1 MSAEFIDTNIIVYA
15 YDLSEPHKREVARV
29 LLERLWQKR
38 NGCLSIQVL
47 QELYVTLTRKLPV
60 SLSCDQVIP
69 LISDLGLW
77 KHHIPNMT
85 DIIDSARIQNKYEV
99 SFWDAMIINSAR
111 KLDCKIIWTEDLNH
125 GQLYEGIQAVNPF
138 YESRD

>member
-1 MSAEFIDTNIIVYA
+1 MSADLEFVDTNIIVYA
-15 YDLSEPHKREVARV
+15 YDTSEHNKRAVAMG
-29 LLERLWQKR
+29 LLERLWEKR

-60 SLSCDQVIP
+60 SLSDDQVIP

-77 KHHIPNMT
+77 IHHVPNIT
-85 DIIDSARIQNKYEV
+85 DIIDSARIQKQYGI
-99 SFWDAMIINSAR
+99 SFWDAMIITSAY
-111 KLDCKIIWTEDLNH
+111 KMDCKIVWTEDLNH

-138 YESRD
+138 K